1 MGVKMGYKI
10 VLKEKLNDT
19 VTKLQVEAKNVST
32 HAKAG
37 QFIILK
43 VDEVGERIPLT
54 INDCDKEKG
63 LVTIIYQIVGL
74 TTAKLDRLNVGDEIM
89 DFVGPLGKPTDLS
102 NTKKAL
108 VIGGGVGSA
117 IAYPICKSLYTK
129 GVYVDAILGFR
140 SKDLIIQEK
149 EFKENSNNLYIYTDD
164 GSNGNKGFVTT
175 NLEELINKEHYD
187 EVFVIGP
194 LIMMKM
200 VSLITKKCNV
210 KTTVSMNPLMID
222 GTGMCGCCRLMV
234 DGVMKFACVD
244 GPDFDA
250 FKVNFD
256 EMISRNKV
264 YQEIERKKYSDNCNL
279 FKMN

>member
-1 MGVKMGYKI
+1 MGYKI
-10 VLKEKLNDT
+10 INKVKLNDT
-19 VTKLQVEAKNVST
+19 VTKMVVLAPNVAR

-54 INDCDKEKG
+54 INDTDKEKG

-74 TTAKLDRLNVGDEIM
+74 TTKKLDKLNIGDEIM
-89 DFVGPLGKPTDLS
+89 DFVGALGKPTNLD
-102 NTKKAL
+102 NVTRAL

-117 IAYPICKSLYTK
+117 IAYPICKALFEK
-129 GVYVDAILGFR
+129 GVYVDGLLGFR
-140 SKDLIIQEK
+140 NKDLIIQYD
-149 EFKENSNNLYIYTDD
+149 EFKSHTNNLYIYTDD

-175 NLEELINKEHYD
+175 DLAKLIDENKYD

-200 VSLITKKCNV
+200 VSLITKEKGV

-222 GTGMCGCCRLMV
+222 GTGMCGCCRVVV

-244 GPDFDA
+244 GPDFDGH
-250 FKVNFD
+250 KINFD
-256 EMISRNKV
+256 EMILRNKM

-279 FKMN
+279 FKK